1 MKKLFLLALFP
12 LCLNISFSQSH
23 KDILVFDKGS
33 GTYESLQVGNAVM
46 NAIQENNLS
55 ILSAFY
61 IDITSINKDDLKK
74 EMDVVNK
81 SWPYYDTI
89 APIAYLDD
97 SESNL
102 YYERNFC
109 NFKNNIA
116 IELQIHA
123 TLIRDGNSYRVN
135 QIQFRR
141 GKTIQKRQTEIKDII
156 SNSQDE
162 TLRPPPPPPSF
173 R

>member
-1 MKKLFLLALFP
+1 MKKIFLLTLFS
-12 LCLNISFSQSH
+12 LCLNISFSQSG
-23 KDILVFDKGS
+23 KDILIFDKGS

-61 IDITSINKDDLKK
+61 IDLTSFNNNDLRK

-81 SWPYYDTI
+81 TWPYYDTI

-97 SESNL
+97 SESNF

-109 NFKNNIA
+109 NFEKNNVT

-123 TLIRDGNSYRVN
+123 TLIKEGNSYYVN

-141 GKTIQKRQTEIKDII
+141 GKAIQKRQAEVKDIL
-156 SNSQDE
+156 SNNQDE
-162 TLRPPPPPPSF
+162 TLRPPPPPP
-173 R
+173 